1 MNKSTSTAEWSTTTA
16 LRFRDFDYLGH
27 MTATSYL
34 ELIEEARVQWL
45 AKTDAA
51 GFPSYVVAEQ
61 RLTFH
66 CEILPTDGPVTITL
80 SSEVRSNKKFEVTE
94 KITSPS
100 GRLHATS
107 LAVLVAWDRE
117 RRQSRPLTDAELD
130 HLKGQ
135 QVKEASGANHGHF
148 QPVLPQQGLS

>member
-1 MNKSTSTAEWSTTTA
+1 MNGSAPSVAWSTTSA

-34 ELIEEARVQWL
+34 ALVEEARVQWL
-45 AKTDAA
+45 AGTDPA
-51 GFPSYVVAEQ
+51 GLPSYVIAEQ

-80 SSEVRSNKKFEVTE
+80 SGETLSENKFEVTE
-94 KITSPS
+94 MITGPS

-107 LAVLVAWDRE
+107 QAVLVAWDRDQ
-117 RRQSRPLTDAELD
+117 RQTRPLTEAELSV
-130 HLKGQ
+130 LKGRR
-135 QVKEASGANHGHF
+135 VGETPIANN
-148 QPVLPQQGLS
+148 S